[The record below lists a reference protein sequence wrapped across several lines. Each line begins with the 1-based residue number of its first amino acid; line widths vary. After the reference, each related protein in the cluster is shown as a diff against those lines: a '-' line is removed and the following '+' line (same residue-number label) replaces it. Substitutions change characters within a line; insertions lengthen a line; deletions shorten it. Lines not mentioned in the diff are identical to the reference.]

1 MALALKDRV
10 KETTAT
16 TGTGTYTLSG
26 AETGFESFSSV
37 GDGNTTYYC
46 CTDGVDFEIGIGTYT
61 SSGTTLARTTIL
73 QSSNSDSAVNWGTGA
88 KTVFCTQPAEKAAF
102 LDSSGQLVING
113 TAVTASATDINL
125 IDGITNG
132 TVIASKAIITDSN
145 KDISGGRNITISG
158 ELDAGSLDVSGD
170 ADIDGTTNL
179 DAVDIDGAVQIDNT
193 VTIGANDQGYDVI
206 FYGDTASANMTWDT
220 SADDL
225 ILNGAARVVV
235 PDGQL
240 VLGSTAVSSTA
251 AELNILDGKSFL
263 DEDDMSSD
271 SATGI
276 PSQQSVK
283 AYVDTKVTAEDLDVT
298 TDSGTI
304 AIDLDSE
311 TLTIA
316 GGEGIDTSA
325 TSNTVT
331 IAGEDA
337 TTSNKGVASFSSDN
351 FAVSSGAVTIKDGG
365 VALAEI
371 ADQAANTVL
380 VRDAN
385 SSGAVSAK
393 AVADT
398 QILIGDGTGFTVA
411 ALSGDVTMT
420 NGGVVTIANDAVE
433 QAMIAD
439 DAVGADQ
446 LASNAVVDASVA
458 SGAAISVSKTA
469 LTAGTGI
476 TLSTNTLNV
485 DAAQTG
491 ITSLLA
497 TDIKIGEDDETKIDF
512 ETADEIH
519 FYANNVHQVKLV
531 DNAFTP
537 QADSD
542 VDLGASGTY
551 WKDAFIDTVT
561 TTGDV
566 DVGGNIELGHASDTT
581 IARASSGVVTI
592 EGNTIITTANSDAA
606 TTTTSSSDADFV
618 LVDDGG
624 VLKKITPT
632 NLGITAG
639 AASTDDVVA
648 LSIALG

>member
-16 TGTGTYTLSG
+16 TGTGAYTLSG

-46 CTDGVDFEIGIGTYT
+46 CTDGVDFEIGVGTYT

-88 KTVFCTQPAEKAAF
+88 KTVFCTQPAEKATF
-102 LDSSGQLVING
+102 LNASGNL
-113 TAVTASATDINL
+113 DI
-125 IDGITNG
+125 
-132 TVIASKAIITDSN
+132 
-145 KDISGGRNITISG
+145 
-158 ELDAGSLDVSGD
+158 AGDLDV
-170 ADIDGTTNL
+170 DGTTNL

-193 VTIGANDQGYDVI
+193 ITVGANDQGYDVI
-206 FYGDTASANMTWDT
+206 LYGDTASANMTWDT
-220 SADDL
+220 SVDDL
-225 ILNGAARVVV
+225 ILNGAARIVV

-263 DEDDMSSD
+263 DEDNMASD

-283 AYVDTKVTAEDLDVT
+283 AYVDTQLTAEDLDVT

-420 NGGVVTIANDAVE
+420 NGGAVTIANDAVE

-476 TLSTNTLNV
+476 SLSTNTLNV

-581 IARASSGVVTI
+581 IARSTSGVVTI

>member
-16 TGTGTYTLSG
+16 TGTDTYTLSG
-26 AETGFESFSSV
+26 AETGFEAFSSI

-46 CTDGVDFEIGIGTYT
+46 CTDGTDFEIGVGTYT
-61 SSGTTLARTTIL
+61 LSGTTLARTTIL
-73 QSSNSDSAVNWGTGA
+73 QSSNSDSAVSWGTG
-88 KTVFCTQPAEKAAF
+88 TRTIFCTQPADKAAF
-102 LDSSGQLVING
+102 LDASNQLVING
-113 TAVTASATDINL
+113 TSVT
-125 IDGITNG
+125 
-132 TVIASKAIITDSN
+132 
-145 KDISGGRNITISG
+145 
-158 ELDAGSLDVSGD
+158 
-170 ADIDGTTNL
+170 
-179 DAVDIDGAVQIDNT
+179 
-193 VTIGANDQGYDVI
+193 
-206 FYGDTASANMTWDT
+206 
-220 SADDL
+220 
-225 ILNGAARVVV
+225 
-235 PDGQL
+235 
-240 VLGSTAVSSTA
+240 STA
-251 AELNILDGKSFL
+251 AELNILDGKSFV
-263 DEDDMSSD
+263 DEDDMASN

-283 AYVDTKVTAEDLDVT
+283 AYVDTQLTAEDLDVT
-298 TDSGTI
+298 SDSGTI

-420 NGGVVTIANDAVE
+420 NGGAVTIANDAVE

-476 TLSTNTLNV
+476 SLSTNTLNV

-519 FYANNVHQVKLV
+519 FYAANVHQVKLV

-551 WKDAFIDTVT
+551 WKDAFIDTIT

-581 IARASSGVVTI
+581 IARASSGVVSI

-624 VLKKITPT
+624 VLKKITPS

-639 AASTDDVVA
+639 AASTDDATA
-648 LSIALG
+648 LAIALG

>member
-16 TGTGTYTLSG
+16 TGTGTYTLAG
-26 AETGFESFSSV
+26 AETGFEAFSSV

-61 SSGTTLARTTIL
+61 LSGTTLARTTIL
-73 QSSNSDSAVNWGTGA
+73 QSSNSDSAVNWGTGS
-88 KTVFCTQPAEKAAF
+88 KTIFCTQPADKAAF
-102 LDSSGQLVING
+102 LDASNQLVING
-113 TAVTASATDINL
+113 TSVT
-125 IDGITNG
+125 
-132 TVIASKAIITDSN
+132 
-145 KDISGGRNITISG
+145 
-158 ELDAGSLDVSGD
+158 
-170 ADIDGTTNL
+170 
-179 DAVDIDGAVQIDNT
+179 
-193 VTIGANDQGYDVI
+193 
-206 FYGDTASANMTWDT
+206 
-220 SADDL
+220 
-225 ILNGAARVVV
+225 
-235 PDGQL
+235 
-240 VLGSTAVSSTA
+240 STA
-251 AELNILDGKSFL
+251 AELNILDGKSFV
-263 DEDDMSSD
+263 DEDDMASN

-283 AYVDTKVTAEDLDVT
+283 AYVDTQLTAEDLDVT
-298 TDSGTI
+298 SDSGTI

-337 TTSNKGVASFSSDN
+337 TTANKGVASFSSDN

-420 NGGVVTIANDAVE
+420 NGGAVTIANDAVE

-519 FYANNVHQVKLV
+519 FYAANVHQVKLV

-551 WKDAFIDTVT
+551 WKDAFIDTIT

-581 IARASSGVVTI
+581 IARASSGVVSI

-624 VLKKITPT
+624 VLKKITPS

-639 AASTDDVVA
+639 AASTDDATA
-648 LSIALG
+648 LAIALG

>member
-37 GDGNTTYYC
+37 GNGNTTYYC
-46 CTDGVDFEIGIGTYT
+46 CTDGVDFEIGIGTYA

-88 KTVFCTQPAEKAAF
+88 KTIFCTQPAEKAVF
-102 LDSSGQLVING
+102 LNASG
-113 TAVTASATDINL
+113 NL
-125 IDGITNG
+125 
-132 TVIASKAIITDSN
+132 
-145 KDISGGRNITISG
+145 DISG
-158 ELDAGSLDVSGD
+158 DLDV
-170 ADIDGTTNL
+170 DGTTNL

-193 VTIGANDQGYDVI
+193 ITVGANDQGYDVI
-206 FYGDTASANMTWDT
+206 LYGDTASANMTWDT

-351 FAVSSGAVTIKDGG
+351 FDVSSGAVTIKDGG
-365 VALAEI
+365 VANAELAGSI
-371 ADQAANTVL
+371 ANAKLANSSVTVTDGSNSTAVSLGGSITFTADEGIDITESSGTITIAAEEATTSNKGVASFSDTFFAV
-380 VRDAN
+380 
-385 SSGAVSAK
+385 SSGAVS
-393 AVADT
+393 
-398 QILIGDGTGFTVA
+398 L
-411 ALSGDVTMT
+411 
-420 NGGVVTIANDAVE
+420 
-433 QAMIAD
+433 
-439 DAVGADQ
+439 
-446 LASNAVVDASVA
+446 
-458 SGAAISVSKTA
+458 
-469 LTAGTGI
+469 
-476 TLSTNTLNV
+476 

-512 ETADEIH
+512 GTANEIH
-519 FYANNVHQVKLV
+519 FHANNVHQVKLV

>member
-46 CTDGVDFEIGIGTYT
+46 CTDGVDFEIGVGTYT

-102 LDSSGQLVING
+102 LNASGNLDIAGDLDVDG
-113 TAVTASATDINL
+113 TTNL
-125 IDGITNG
+125 DVVDIDGAVDMATTLAVAGNVDFNG
-132 TVIASKAIITDSN
+132 D
-145 KDISGGRNITISG
+145 
-158 ELDAGSLDVSGD
+158 LDV
-170 ADIDGTTNL
+170 DGTTNL

-193 VTIGANDQGYDVI
+193 ITVGANDQGYDVI
-206 FYGDTASANMTWDT
+206 LYGDTASANMTWDT
-220 SADDL
+220 SVDDL
-225 ILNGAARVVV
+225 ILNGAARIVV

-251 AELNILDGKSFL
+251 AELNILDGKSFV
-263 DEDDMSSD
+263 DEDDMASD

-298 TDSGTI
+298 SDSGTI

-316 GGEGIDTSA
+316 GGSGIDTSA

-337 TTSNKGVASFSSDN
+337 STSNKGVASFSSDN

-365 VALAEI
+365 VVTAE
-371 ADQAANTVL
+371 
-380 VRDAN
+380 
-385 SSGAVSAK
+385 
-393 AVADT
+393 
-398 QILIGDGTGFTVA
+398 
-411 ALSGDVTMT
+411 
-420 NGGVVTIANDAVE
+420 
-433 QAMIAD
+433 IAD
-439 DAVGADQ
+439 DAVTADK
-446 LASNAVVDASVA
+446 LADDAVVDASVA
-458 SGAAISVSKTA
+458 SGAAIAVSKTA

-476 TLSTNTLNV
+476 SLSTNTLNV

-497 TDIKIGEDDETKIDF
+497 TDIKIGEDDETKVDF

-519 FYANNVHQVKLV
+519 FYAANVHQVKLV

-581 IARASSGVVTI
+581 IARSSSGVVTI

-624 VLKKITPT
+624 VLKKITPS
-632 NLGITAG
+632 NLGISAG
-639 AASTDDVVA
+639 AATLDDATA
-648 LSIALG
+648 LAIALG

>member
-1 MALALKDRV
+1 MALVLKDRV

-16 TGTGTYTLSG
+16 TGTGTYTLAG
-26 AETGFESFSSV
+26 AETGFEAFSVV
-37 GDGNTTYYC
+37 GNGNTTYYC
-46 CTDGVDFEIGIGTYT
+46 CTDGTDFEIGIGTYT
-61 SSGTTLARTTIL
+61 LSGTTLARTTIL
-73 QSSNSDSAVNWGTGA
+73 QSSNSDSAVDWTSSNA
-88 KTVFCTQPAEKAAF
+88 KTIFCTQPADKAAF
-102 LDSSGQLVING
+102 LDASNQLVING
-113 TAVTASATDINL
+113 TSVT
-125 IDGITNG
+125 
-132 TVIASKAIITDSN
+132 
-145 KDISGGRNITISG
+145 
-158 ELDAGSLDVSGD
+158 
-170 ADIDGTTNL
+170 
-179 DAVDIDGAVQIDNT
+179 
-193 VTIGANDQGYDVI
+193 
-206 FYGDTASANMTWDT
+206 
-220 SADDL
+220 
-225 ILNGAARVVV
+225 
-235 PDGQL
+235 
-240 VLGSTAVSSTA
+240 STA

-263 DEDDMSSD
+263 DEDNMASD

-283 AYVDTKVTAEDLDVT
+283 AYVDTQLTAEDLDVT
-298 TDSGTI
+298 SDSGTI

-337 TTSNKGVASFSSDN
+337 TTANKGVASFSSDN

-420 NGGVVTIANDAVE
+420 NGGAVTIANDAVE

-551 WKDAFIDTVT
+551 WKDAFIDTIT

-581 IARASSGVVTI
+581 IARASSGVVSI

-624 VLKKITPT
+624 VLKKITPS

-639 AASTDDVVA
+639 AASTDDATA
-648 LSIALG
+648 LAIALG

>member
-16 TGTGTYTLSG
+16 TGTGAYTLSG

-46 CTDGVDFEIGIGTYT
+46 CTDGVDFEIGVGTYA
-61 SSGTTLARTTIL
+61 SSGTTLTRTTIL
-73 QSSNSDSAVNWGTGA
+73 QSSNSDSAVSWGTGS
-88 KTVFCTQPAEKAAF
+88 KTVFCTQPAEKAVF
-102 LDSSGQLVING
+102 LNASGNLDIAGDLDVDG
-113 TAVTASATDINL
+113 TTNL
-125 IDGITNG
+125 DVVDIDGAVDMATTLAVAGNVDFNG
-132 TVIASKAIITDSN
+132 D
-145 KDISGGRNITISG
+145 
-158 ELDAGSLDVSGD
+158 LDV
-170 ADIDGTTNL
+170 DGTTNL

-193 VTIGANDQGYDVI
+193 ITVGANDQGYDVI
-206 FYGDTASANMTWDT
+206 LYGDTASANMTWDT
-220 SADDL
+220 SVDDL
-225 ILNGAARVVV
+225 ILNGAARIVV

-263 DEDDMSSD
+263 DEDNMASD

-283 AYVDTKVTAEDLDVT
+283 AYVDTQLTAEDLDVT

-420 NGGVVTIANDAVE
+420 NGGAVTIANDAVE

-446 LASNAVVDASVA
+446 LAANAVVDASVA

-476 TLSTNTLNV
+476 SLSTNTLNV

-581 IARASSGVVTI
+581 ITRASSGVVTI